1 MITQAHL
8 DIARERFLE
17 MMAACP
23 SSDPAQAAVFAIEQ
37 ADDFVSAYKAIAD
50 VGAPKLKGCKQC
62 FGSGG
67 KTSNP
72 CRSCGG
78 TGKVAQ

>member
-17 MMAACP
+17 MMAAHP
-23 SSDPAQAAVFAIEQ
+23 AGDPAQTAVFAIEQ
-37 ADDFVSAYKAIAD
+37 ADEFINAYKAIVEPRAT
-50 VGAPKLKGCKQC
+50 KLKGCKQC

-67 KTSNP
+67 KTGNP

-78 TGKVAQ
+78 SGKVSQ